1 MSLASILLRSRLP
14 SAIASSPLLASSW
27 TSMLPQRA
35 AAVAAASAASAGLNG
50 RLSSSPQIRN
60 SGVMIEVIRQV
71 PSDDPNKA
79 GQLTFEDPDLA
90 DARMKRQ
97 NRAEMPLRRKP
108 NFARHEKGWQRRK
121 RLKMEKRYL
130 RLKEGVDELKNYIQF
145 KQDNKPEW

>member
-14 SAIASSPLLASSW
+14 SAIASNPLLASSW
-27 TSMLPQRA
+27 TKILPQR
-35 AAVAAASAASAGLNG
+35 AAVAAASATSAGLNG

-97 NRAEMPLRRKP
+97 NRAEAPLRRKP
-108 NFARHEKGWQRRK
+108 NFSRHEKGWQRRK